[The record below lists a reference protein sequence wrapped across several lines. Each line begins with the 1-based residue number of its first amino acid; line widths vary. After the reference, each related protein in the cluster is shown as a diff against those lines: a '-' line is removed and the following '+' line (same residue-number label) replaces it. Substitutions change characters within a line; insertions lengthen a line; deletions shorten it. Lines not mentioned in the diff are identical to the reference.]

1 MKKKTSLKDIAA
13 QVGVSTA
20 LVSYVLNNKKEG
32 RISKEIT
39 AKIKQAAI
47 DLNYQ
52 PNHIARSLQAQ
63 KTMTIGLI
71 VADIA
76 NPFSSQIARIIEDE
90 AQKAGYSVIFG
101 SSDEKASKTEK
112 LIKLFLN
119 RQVDGFII
127 AFPENTQTQA
137 QYLKQIGIP
146 FVMID
151 RYFPEITS
159 NCVSINNYSA
169 AASAIHHLMENGRR
183 KIGIVTYATALH
195 HLNERKRGAID
206 LLGDD
211 AAVGE
216 IRIDHVAEDVAEAI
230 AGFLALPEP
239 VDAVFFTTN
248 LLTVAGLKYL
258 NSLNIKVPDQ
268 VAVVGFDETDA
279 FDLFYAPVSYVKQ
292 PMTDLGREAVNLL
305 LETID
310 DSSLQKSVTLD
321 TELVARQSSVLL
333 Q

>member
-71 VADIA
+71 VADIS
-76 NPFSSQIARIIEDE
+76 NPFSSLIARIIEDE

-101 SSDEKASKTEK
+101 SSDEKTSKTEK
-112 LIKLFLN
+112 LIRLFLN

-151 RYFPEITS
+151 RYFPEIAS

-169 AASAIHHLMENGRR
+169 AASAINHLLENGRR
-183 KIGIVTYATALH
+183 RIGIVTYATALH

-206 LLGDD
+206 LLGDN

-216 IRIDHVAEDVAEAI
+216 VRIDHVAEDVSEAI

-258 NSLNIKVPDQ
+258 NLLNVKVPDQ

-292 PMTDLGREAVNLL
+292 PMADLGREAVNLL

-310 DSSLQKSVTLD
+310 DSSVQKSVTLE
-321 TELVARQSSVLL
+321 TELVTRQSSVLSR
-333 Q
+333 

>member
-1 MKKKTSLKDIAA
+1 MKKRTSIKDIAS

-32 RISKEIT
+32 RISKEAA

-52 PNHIARSLQAQ
+52 PNQIARSLQAQ

-76 NPFSSQIARIIEDE
+76 NPFSSQIARIIEDA
-90 AQKAGYSVIFG
+90 AQKAGYSVIVG
-101 SSDEKASKTEK
+101 SSDEKAVKTEK

-151 RYFPEITS
+151 RYFPEIIS

-169 AASAIHHLMENGRR
+169 AALAINHLLQNGRQR
-183 KIGIVTYATALH
+183 IGIVTYATTLH
-195 HLNERKRGAID
+195 HLNERKRGAMD
-206 LLGDD
+206 LLGDNSV
-211 AAVGE
+211 VGE
-216 IRIDHVAEDVAEAI
+216 VRIDHVAEDVSASI

-239 VDAVFFTTN
+239 VDAIFFTTN
-248 LLTVAGLKYL
+248 LLTIAGLKRL
-258 NSLNIKVPDQ
+258 NSLKIKVPNQ
-268 VAVVGFDETDA
+268 IAVVGFDETDA
-279 FDLFYAPVSYVKQ
+279 FDLFYAPVTYVRQ
-292 PMTDLGREAVNLL
+292 PMTGLGSEAVNLL
-305 LETID
+305 LELID
-310 DSSLQKSVTLD
+310 DGNLLKSVTLNA
-321 TELVARQSSVLL
+321 ELIVQQSSVLSL
-333 Q
+333 

>member
-32 RISKEIT
+32 RIGKEIT

-76 NPFSSQIARIIEDE
+76 NPFSSQMARIIEDE
-90 AQKAGYSVIFG
+90 AQKSGYSVIFG
-101 SSDEKASKTEK
+101 SSDEKASKTER

-137 QYLKQIGIP
+137 QYLKQVGIP

-151 RYFPEITS
+151 RYFPEVAS
-159 NCVSINNYSA
+159 NCVSIDNYSA
-169 AASAIHHLMENGRR
+169 AASAIHHLLENGRKR
-183 KIGIVTYATALH
+183 VGIVTYATALH

-206 LLGDD
+206 LLGEN

-216 IRIDHVAEDVAEAI
+216 VRIDHVTEDVSEAI
-230 AGFLALPEP
+230 DDFLSLPEP
-239 VDAVFFTTN
+239 VDAIFFTTN
-248 LLTVAGLKYL
+248 LLAIAGLKCL
-258 NSLNIKVPDQ
+258 NALNIKVPDQ
-268 VAVVGFDETDA
+268 IAVVGFDETDA
-279 FDLFYAPVSYVKQ
+279 FDLFYAPVTYVKQ
-292 PMTDLGREAVNLL
+292 PMAELGKEAVNLL

-310 DSSLQKSVTLD
+310 ESNFQKTVTLN
-321 TELVARQSSVLL
+321 TELIIRQSSVLPR
-333 Q
+333 

>member
-71 VADIA
+71 VADIS

-127 AFPENTQTQA
+127 AFPENTQTHA

-183 KIGIVTYATALH
+183 RIGIVTYATALH

-206 LLGDD
+206 LLGDN

-216 IRIDHVAEDVAEAI
+216 VRIDHVTEDVSEAI

-279 FDLFYAPVSYVKQ
+279 FDLFYAPVTYVKQ
-292 PMTDLGREAVNLL
+292 PMLDLGRVAVNLL

-310 DSSLQKSVTLD
+310 DSSAQKSVTLD
-321 TELVARQSSVLL
+321 TELIARQSSVLSR
-333 Q
+333 